1 MLNGQI
7 VLVTGASRGIGN
19 AIALTLGGAGATVI
33 GTATSEEGADNIS
46 KIFSESDILGK
57 GMKLNVT
64 DNDQITSVLKAVT
77 DEYGAV
83 DVLINNAGITRDNI
97 LVRMKEE
104 EWDDIINTNLS
115 SVYRM
120 SKAVLRGMIKKRSG
134 RIISITSVVGAMGNA
149 GQSNYAAAKA
159 GIMGFTKSLA
169 REVGARGITVNA
181 VAPGFI
187 DTDMTSSLA
196 DDHKAALLSQVPI
209 KRLETPEE
217 IADKL
222 YDDPELHWVVLMVN
236 NITDRYHQWPMN
248 NRQFLAH
255 IAARYD
261 NVDATHHYEIYQS
274 SGDTAIKIDIG
285 ISNVD
290 TDGDTISDAVL
301 VTNRE
306 YEESKQDTI
315 RNIQLLDPQYLEQ
328 FVEEFE
334 SLVSDTED

>member
-1 MLNGQI
+1 MLNGKI
-7 VLVTGASRGIGN
+7 ILVTGASRGIGN

-104 EWDDIINTNLS
+104 EWNDIINTNLT

-149 GQSNYAAAKA
+149 GQSNYSAAKA

-169 REVGARGITVNA
+169 REVGVRGITVNA
-181 VAPGFI
+181 IAPGFI
-187 DTDMTSSLA
+187 ETAMTDNL
-196 DDHKAALLSQVPI
+196 
-209 KRLETPEE
+209 PE
-217 IADKL
+217 DQK
-222 YDDPELHWVVLMVN
+222 VVLASQIPMARLGTVN
-236 NITDRYHQWPMN
+236 EVAQAVL
-248 NRQFLAH
+248 FLAS
-255 IAARYD
+255 D
-261 NVDATHHYEIYQS
+261 
-274 SGDTAIKIDIG
+274 SGSYITAQTLHVNG
-285 ISNVD
+285 GMYTV
-290 TDGDTISDAVL
+290 
-301 VTNRE
+301 
-306 YEESKQDTI
+306 
-315 RNIQLLDPQYLEQ
+315 
-328 FVEEFE
+328 
-334 SLVSDTED
+334 